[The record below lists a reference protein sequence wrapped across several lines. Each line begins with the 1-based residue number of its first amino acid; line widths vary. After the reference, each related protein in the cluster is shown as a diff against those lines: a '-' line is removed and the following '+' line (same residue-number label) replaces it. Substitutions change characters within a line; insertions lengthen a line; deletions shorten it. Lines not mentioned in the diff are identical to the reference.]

1 MESIVRLASLTI
13 SNIKNV
19 RNGQIIMPNTYR
31 KHLSYRNAEVLGV
44 YGQNGS
50 GKTAVI
56 DALYY
61 LHRIMIGHPLEDKIV
76 DYIDA
81 KSDCGE
87 ISANFNIF
95 TEDVIYEVSYTIV
108 LQKSEKYAM
117 IVRET
122 LSCAINQGNS
132 RSNKTV
138 FMDYKRI
145 DRADIFSPKKRLD
158 EVIEAGRENR
168 TDLICCPVSKM

>member
-1 MESIVRLASLTI
+1 MDFEYCAAMRLVRELLLCRIYYTLST
-13 SNIKNV
+13 
-19 RNGQIIMPNTYR
+19 GMP
-31 KHLSYRNAEVLGV
+31 KCWVCMDKWLG
-44 YGQNGS
+44 
-50 GKTAVI
+50 TVI

-61 LHRIMIGHPLEDKIV
+61 LTDLIGHPLEDKIV

-117 IVRET
+117 IVGKPY
-122 LSCAINQGNS
+122 SCAINQGNS
-132 RSNKTV
+132 RKNG
-138 FMDYKRI
+138 I
-145 DRADIFSPKKRLD
+145 HGL
-158 EVIEAGRENR
+158 
-168 TDLICCPVSKM
+168 

>member
-95 TEDVIYEVSYTIV
+95 TEDVI
-108 LQKSEKYAM
+108 M
-117 IVRET
+117 R
-122 LSCAINQGNS
+122 
-132 RSNKTV
+132 
-138 FMDYKRI
+138 
-145 DRADIFSPKKRLD
+145 
-158 EVIEAGRENR
+158 
-168 TDLICCPVSKM
+168 